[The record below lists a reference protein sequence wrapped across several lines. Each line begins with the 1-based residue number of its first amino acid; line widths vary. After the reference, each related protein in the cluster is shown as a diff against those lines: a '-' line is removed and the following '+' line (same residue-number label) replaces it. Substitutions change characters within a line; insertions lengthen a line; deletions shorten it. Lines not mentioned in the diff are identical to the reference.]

1 MLDDTLSGFLYTLVT
16 GVALVTF
23 LVSSFLLYHW
33 RAVQRRRREL
43 EYRKYWEALRPD
55 LAARRNAGYRT
66 RCHPAFRPALPL
78 DAQAKELQV
87 VVKTGSG
94 SFHIDTERPETP
106 FTHPRPGPI
115 MQSGSRVPSI
125 TGSEA
130 DQYNKSSNKTHCT
143 RCHAYLQTEDPPN
156 DVSFHARDTPNPSI
170 DSEDTTEQETS
181 IDSNEKQYVASSRV
195 DLISDVQS
203 KKSRTFLKQKTSDSR
218 VNRAEV
224 HHENKLFSPRIESQS
239 YDDLC
244 NSYYEER
251 GATPPGPR
259 MSYGVTGAHR
269 MRSFSVD
276 TVGSSH
282 QLPVL
287 ENVYY
292 DNDFRL

>member
-181 IDSNEKQYVASSRV
+181 IDSNEKQYVASSR
-195 DLISDVQS
+195 
-203 KKSRTFLKQKTSDSR
+203 
-218 VNRAEV
+218 
-224 HHENKLFSPRIESQS
+224 S

-276 TVGSSH
+276 T
-282 QLPVL
+282 
-287 ENVYY
+287 
-292 DNDFRL
+292 